1 MKNDKTFAIV
11 KPDAVAAGHIGKIIS
26 RFEEHGLKIIGA
38 RMVLLSSEQARSF
51 YALHS
56 HRPFFS
62 ELIEFMT
69 SGPVVVLALE
79 GENAVQ
85 RGREIIGNTN
95 PAEAAEGTI
104 RAEFGRSIDR
114 NAVHGSDSPENAKQE
129 MAFFFKPQETFI

>member
-11 KPDAVAAGHIGKIIS
+11 KPDAVSSGNIGKIVS
-26 RFEEHGLKIIGA
+26 KFEEHELKVIGM
-38 RMVLLSSEQARSF
+38 RMILLSAEQARSF
-51 YALHS
+51 YAIHS

-85 RGREIIGNTN
+85 RGRDIIGHTN
-95 PAEAAEGTI
+95 PAEASPGTI